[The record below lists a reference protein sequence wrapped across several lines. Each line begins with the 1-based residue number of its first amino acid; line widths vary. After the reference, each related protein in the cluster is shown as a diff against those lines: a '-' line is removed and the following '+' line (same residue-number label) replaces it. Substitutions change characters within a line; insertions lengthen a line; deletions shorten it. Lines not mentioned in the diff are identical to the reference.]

1 VSAPALAHDIPNDVT
16 SQAWLKPEGS
26 RLRLVVHVPLSAMR
40 GWHWMIERADR
51 LRQVRVEWPP
61 APALPSLLGA
71 AALIGLIGGV
81 IWLMRGAFSGQ
92 IGPPSRLLEQHTRL
106 GETSE
111 R

>member
-1 VSAPALAHDIPNDVT
+1 MEPCALRIAVAVCVSAPALAHDIPNDVT
-16 SQAWLKPEGS
+16 SQAWLT
-26 RLRLVVHVPLSAMR
+26 
-40 GWHWMIERADR
+40 
-51 LRQVRVEWPP
+51 
-61 APALPSLLGA
+61 GA
-71 AALIGLIGGV
+71 AALIGLVGGV